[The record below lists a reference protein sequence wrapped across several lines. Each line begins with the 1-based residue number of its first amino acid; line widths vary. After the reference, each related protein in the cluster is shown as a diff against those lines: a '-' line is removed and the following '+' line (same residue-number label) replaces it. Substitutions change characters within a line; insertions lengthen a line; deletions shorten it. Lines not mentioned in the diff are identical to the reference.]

1 MTADAA
7 ANSSVVRLE
16 RLPDGRF
23 APGSGGRPLGSKNRI
38 SNEALT
44 AVRGMKDAAIEQLRS
59 KLANGD
65 WEAVVFVLNR
75 ILPKDRPVELDDMSP
90 TTIATALANGDLT
103 PEEGRAIAATVA
115 RLKEIGELEQL
126 RDRIQ
131 QLEQMIAGNGSMA
144 R

>member
-1 MTADAA
+1 MSDTER
-7 ANSSVVRLE
+7 SSTVLH
-16 RLPDGRF
+16 LPNGRF
-23 APGSGGRPLGSKNRI
+23 APNNPGRPQGSKNRI

-44 AVRGMKDAAIEQLRS
+44 AVRGMKDDAIEQLRT
-59 KLANGD
+59 KLEKGD

-115 RLKEIGELEQL
+115 RLNEIGELEQL
-126 RDRIQ
+126 RERIQ
-131 QLEQMIAGNGSMA
+131 QLEQMIAGNGTMA